1 MSTITTP
8 DAKRELAES
17 VELSNRMAVAASEE
31 SLAGYLDHV
40 VIDSRPEPRTFRKLA
55 RPWQRQLVK
64 TVTPAV
70 EAIAGVRPTIPKQR
84 GFWFTLARGSDKTS
98 FQGRLCSWV
107 LAFGRRRLRLYTAAS
122 QHPQASEIV
131 DAMHAEARLNPWL
144 MERLDFRAKG
154 VVVGPTGSTLTPL
167 SSDAPGAYGKRG
179 DFFVL
184 DEIVQWQSD
193 ALWSA
198 LMTGRQ
204 KRPDSVFVVI
214 TNAGLLRTWQHKV
227 FELVKLDPTWFVY
240 EAPGILGD
248 WMSKEDIDRDRKL
261 LPEGMARRMYDNVWV
276 DPLEEGKFLTRWEL
290 EQCEALGNEL
300 GLEQEH
306 RGKPGTHYVAAI
318 DYGPKKDRTVC
329 CVGHKEDDLV
339 IVDRMDVW
347 QGSNDKPIPIRQ
359 VEEWIERVAANFG
372 PSTVFGLDEYQ
383 MEGTYQK
390 YVGRYDVRKFLY
402 RGGAANQKLAETL
415 RSLVVN
421 RRIAWYEGCG
431 SLATPDGVETL
442 VDETA
447 AVVVVETA
455 YGYRIDH
462 LLTKHDDRTVTLGM
476 MALLATAGESE
487 NREVNVWFL

>member
-1 MSTITTP
+1 MQTTSEARSTLTW
-8 DAKRELAES
+8 RLGLARHVA
-17 VELSNRMAVAASEE
+17 VEASE
-31 SLAGYLDHV
+31 AGLDGFLNHI
-40 VIDSRPEPRTFRKLA
+40 VIDSRPEPRTFRRLA
-55 RPWQRQLVK
+55 RPWQRDLADRVR
-64 TVTPAV
+64 PAV
-70 EAIAGVRPTIPKQR
+70 EAIGGLRPTIPKQR

-98 FQGRLCSWV
+98 FQGRLCCWL
-107 LAFGRRRLRLYTAAS
+107 LAFARRRLRIYTGAS
-122 QHPQASEIV
+122 KKEQACEIV
-131 DAMHAEARLNPWL
+131 DAMHAEALLNPWL
-144 MERLDFRAKG
+144 MERLDFRAG
-154 VVVGPTGSTLTPL
+154 GYVIGLSGSTLTPL

-184 DEIVQWQSD
+184 DEIVQWQTD
-193 ALWSA
+193 ELWSA
-198 LMTGRQ
+198 LMSGRQ

-227 FELVKLDPTWFVY
+227 FELVKLDPTWLVY

-248 WMSKEDIDRDRKL
+248 WMSKEDIDRDRGL
-261 LPEGMARRMYDNVWV
+261 LPEGMARRMFDNVWI
-276 DPLEEGKFLTRWEL
+276 DPLEEGKFLTRFEL
-290 EQCEALGNEL
+290 EQCEQLGKEL

-306 RGKPGTHYVAAI
+306 RGKPGTHYIAAI

-347 QGSNDKPIPIRQ
+347 QGSKDKPVPIRK
-359 VEEWIERVAANFG
+359 VEEWIERVAENFG

-390 YVGRYDVRKFLY
+390 YVVRYDVRKFLY

-431 SLATPDGVETL
+431 SLPTADGVETL
-442 VDETA
+442 IDETA

-476 MALLATAGESE
+476 MALLATAGEQE
-487 NREVNVWFL
+487 NREINVWFL